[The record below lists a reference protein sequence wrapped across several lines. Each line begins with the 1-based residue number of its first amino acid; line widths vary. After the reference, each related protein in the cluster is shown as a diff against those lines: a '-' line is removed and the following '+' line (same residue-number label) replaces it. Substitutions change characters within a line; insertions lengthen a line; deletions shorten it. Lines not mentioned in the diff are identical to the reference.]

1 MFQEVIKEI
10 FKCLGFTAKVS
21 YLGRDDIEETDSLM
35 LDGLSPLGLE
45 AGGEAPD
52 LPDLQGP
59 T

>member
-1 MFQEVIKEI
+1 MNLIKEM
-10 FKCLGFTAKVS
+10 FECLGFTAEVS
-21 YLGRDDIEETDSLM
+21 DLGRDDIEETDTLM

>member
-1 MFQEVIKEI
+1 MFE
-10 FKCLGFTAKVS
+10 CLGFTTEVS
-21 YLGRDDIEETDSLM
+21 DLGRDDIEETDTLM